1 MGSEAMAVI
10 ESPETVGLRPVH
22 DFDDAWS
29 TWPRGDRLDALRT
42 AAYEF
47 RGRFRSGPQVTGV
60 RTFEL
65 AAVPYPAKFAFGMA
79 ARSINPYITLRNR
92 MVLVQ
97 YRDFEGHSRTLVWEP
112 TIPEGSA
119 EAPFYAQLNEFAGGL
134 AERFFV
140 RYETT
145 IDDALAAVGLR
156 RDHVDFA
163 SFDHLHVQDARRVLG
178 TTEPV
183 DGQTEPFPPLFP
195 NGKLIS
201 QRLEADTFKSTHP
214 MQWAW
219 YVQGGLDSTI
229 EENHLL
235 IEGDV
240 ELGEGVAI
248 VRTPGHTDGNQS
260 LVLNTPEGI
269 WVSSEN
275 GVCADNWQPEQSR
288 IPGMKR
294 YAKFF
299 GREVILNS
307 NTLEDSIDQYDSMV
321 LEKTLADTSRRDPR
335 WLNIFPSSEAATH
348 KRQWPAIPTFTHEE
362 LRYGE
367 IAKRHGA

>member
-1 MGSEAMAVI
+1 MAVI
-10 ESPETVGLRPVH
+10 ESAEAIGLRPID
-22 DFDDAWS
+22 DFDDAWKV
-29 TWPRGDRLDALRT
+29 WPRGDRPEALR
-42 AAYEF
+42 AAAHEF
-47 RGRFRSGPQVTGV
+47 RGRFHAGGQVTGV

-65 AAVPYPAKFAFGMA
+65 AAVPYPTKFAFGMA
-79 ARSINPYITLRNR
+79 ARTLNPYITIRNR
-92 MVLVQ
+92 MILVQ
-97 YRDFEGHSRTLVWEP
+97 YRDFEGRLRTLVWEP

-119 EAPFYAQLNEFAGGL
+119 EAPFYAQLSEFAGGL

-140 RYETT
+140 SYEKT
-145 IDDALAAVGLR
+145 IDEALASVGLTVG
-156 RDHVDFA
+156 DVDFA

-183 DGQTEPFPPLFP
+183 DGHAEPFPPQFP
-195 NGKLIS
+195 NGRLIS
-201 QRLEADTFKSTHP
+201 QRLEADTLRSVHP

-219 YVQGGLDSTI
+219 YVQGGLDATI

-260 LVLNTPEGI
+260 LVMNTPEGI

-275 GVCADNWQPEQSR
+275 GVCADNWQPDQSK
-288 IPGMKR
+288 IPGLGR
-294 YAKFF
+294 HAKFF

-321 LEKTLADTSRRDPR
+321 LEKSLADTNRRDPR

-348 KRQWPAIPTFTHEE
+348 RRQWPAVPTYTHEE
-362 LRYGE
+362 LRYGDVE
-367 IAKRHGA
+367 KPDARG